1 MFLAH
6 SMAALSGQRSGAW
19 RFGVAVVLR
28 YTKVLSD
35 LGADEALPS
44 EWVSFSLRAIDVLGN
59 AIVSGVMLLAEG
71 TFT

>member
-1 MFLAH
+1 
-6 SMAALSGQRSGAW
+6 MAALSGQRSGAW

-35 LGADEALPS
+35 LGLTRRYRLNGYLS
-44 EWVSFSLRAIDVLGN
+44 SLCAIDVLGN